1 MKLSTSLV
9 AIKKISC
16 TKPRSTFADDELEK
30 AAALILESEGV
41 INPIVI
47 RRTDIQSYEVVDGDF
62 EYYAAARAREIDPR
76 KGEMIGVF
84 IIESENEETLTKQV
98 EVFRKQ
104 KSEDSGKVD
113 FTLKDLEKFLT
124 NFEAHFGKI
133 TKQLLEEATTNARL
147 ENENKELKKQITDKI
162 EHLEVFKTLDKI
174 KIADKLISAGVS
186 SKKAYQ
192 IAELV
197 EKERNQEQFQSL
209 NDVVDRVKI
218 PHGKKKQRAISLKE
232 MLEIVNIWS
241 KK

>member
-16 TKPRSTFADDELEK
+16 TKPRSCFPDDELEK

-62 EYYAAARAREIDPR
+62 EYYAAARAREINPR

-84 IIESENEETLTKQV
+84 IIESENEETLIKQV

-104 KSEDSGKVD
+104 KSEASGKMD

-133 TKQLLEEATTNARL
+133 TKQLLEEATTNAKL
-147 ENENKELKKQITDKI
+147 ENENKELKKQIIDKV
-162 EHLEVFKTLDKI
+162 EHLEVFKTFDKF
-174 KIADKLISAGVS
+174 KIADKLISAGVN
-186 SKKAYQ
+186 SKRAYQ
-192 IAELV
+192 IAEV
-197 EKERNQEQFQSL
+197 VDIERSREQFQSL

-218 PHGKKKQRAISLKE
+218 PYGKNTKRAISIKE
-232 MLEIVNIWS
+232 MLEVVNIWS

>member
-104 KSEDSGKVD
+104 RSEDSGKVD

-186 SKKAYQ
+186 SKKASQ
-192 IAELV
+192 IAEIV
-197 EKERNQEQFQSL
+197 EKERSQEQFQSL